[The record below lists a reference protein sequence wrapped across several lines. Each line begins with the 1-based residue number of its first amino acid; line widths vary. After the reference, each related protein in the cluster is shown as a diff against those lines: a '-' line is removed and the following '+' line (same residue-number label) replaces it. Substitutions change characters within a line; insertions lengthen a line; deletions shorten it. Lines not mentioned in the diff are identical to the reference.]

1 MEDRRRMTI
10 DRIPTPQPR
19 PEGGHATAAHH
30 DRIYVRDL
38 VLDAWIGIH
47 HHEQGD
53 TQRVR
58 IDVEADI
65 APAARNENIRNTL
78 CYDFIIDG
86 IRDILSRGHIKLTET
101 LAEEIAAHVLGHRLA
116 HRVMVRVEKIDR
128 VPGARLG
135 VQIVREK
142 RAATPAEVLPLPGD
156 AQD

>member
-1 MEDRRRMTI
+1 MTI
-10 DRIPTPQPR
+10 DTIPTPRPR
-19 PEGGHATAAHH
+19 PGADAATAAHL

-58 IDVEADI
+58 IDVQADI

-86 IRDILSRGHIKLTET
+86 IRDIVSRGHIKLTET
-101 LAEEIAAHVLGHRLA
+101 LAEEIAAHVLGHHLA
-116 HRVMVRVEKIDR
+116 RRVMVRVEKIDR
-128 VPGARLG
+128 IPGARLG
-135 VQIVREK
+135 VEIVREK
-142 RAATPAEVLPLPGD
+142 HAASPAEVLPLPGEH
-156 AQD
+156 QD